1 MKTIL
6 MCHAER
12 PVADSVIAR
21 TAMLAQTFG
30 AKVYVTSVAPVLHS
44 RGGPIDPV
52 DPPSAHKDEADDAV
66 ARLAEHGVSGAEPI
80 VAIGDPAEAIVHLA
94 AEHAV
99 DLIVVGAHDGGT
111 VSRILRGAPGEEV
124 ARKAHADVLV
134 VH

>member
-12 PVADSVIAR
+12 PVADAVIER
-21 TAMLAQTFG
+21 TAMLAEKFG

-52 DPPSAHKDEADDAV
+52 DPPSTHEREANDAV
-66 ARLAEHGVSGAEPI
+66 ALLAEHGVSGAEP
-80 VAIGDPAEAIVHLA
+80 VVGIGDPADAIVHIA
-94 AEHAV
+94 DEHNV
-99 DLIVVGAHDGGT
+99 DLIVVGAHEGGV
-111 VSRILRGAPGEEV
+111 VSRLLRGAVGEEV
-124 ARKAHADVLV
+124 ARKAHADVLI